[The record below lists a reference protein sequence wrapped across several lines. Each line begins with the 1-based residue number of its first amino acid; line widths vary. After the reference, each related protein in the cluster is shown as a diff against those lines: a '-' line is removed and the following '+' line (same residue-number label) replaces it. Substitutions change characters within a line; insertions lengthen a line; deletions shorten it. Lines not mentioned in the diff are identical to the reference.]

1 MRVDDVMSKA
11 VETVD
16 GKANADNAWERM
28 AQKNIHHLVVMD
40 QGRVTGVLSERDL
53 GGRNGVSVRKG
64 KTASE
69 LMSAQAVTVKPTQT
83 IRQAAN
89 LMRGRGIGCLP
100 VVEDGKLKGIVTVTD
115 LLELIG
121 HGLERPTA
129 RAERAIL
136 SRRHGREHKPAPSKK
151 TPRPVRPRR

>member
-1 MRVDDVMSKA
+1 MRVNDVMSKA
-11 VETVD
+11 VETVES
-16 GKANADNAWERM
+16 KTPADSAWERM
-28 AQKNIHHLVVMD
+28 AQKNIHHLVVMA

-53 GGRNGVSVRKG
+53 GGRNGATVRKG
-64 KTASE
+64 KTAGE
-69 LMSAQAVTVKPTQT
+69 LMSAQAVTAKPTQT

-100 VVEDGKLKGIVTVTD
+100 VVEDGKLKGIVTVSD

-121 HGLERPTA
+121 HGLERPPVRT
-129 RAERAIL
+129 ERAML

-151 TPRPVRPRR
+151 TARSVRPRR